1 MHLAG
6 IHRHHRFTIIT
17 SAVNRGHRDGI
28 EFHIAAGQIGH
39 LYRQLGEIPT
49 AVEGERPL
57 GCVLEL

>member
-6 IHRHHRFTIIT
+6 IHRHHGFTIVAR
-17 SAVNRGHRDGI
+17 AVNRGHGDGI
-28 EFHIAAGQIGH
+28 EFHIAAGQVGH

-57 GCVLEL
+57 GGVLEL